1 MFKVLRDWIQR
12 YFSDEE
18 AVVLAVLLFL
28 AFTAVLTLGGMLA
41 PVLAGMVLAYL
52 MQGLVVTL
60 ERLRVPGGVAVGLVF
75 ALFMGLLLVFIVVV
89 VPLLWHQL
97 ITLFNELPGMLA
109 KWQSLLLLLPERYP
123 HLVSD
128 EQVLQ
133 AIEAA
138 RGEIGKFG
146 QWALTFSLSSLP
158 LLVNIMIYL
167 VLVPILVFF
176 FLKDRAMIGQ
186 WVRGYLPRE
195 RALITRVAH
204 EMNRQIANYI
214 RGKVIEIFIC
224 GGVTYIAFV
233 VLELNYAALLAL
245 LVGISVVV
253 PYVGAVVVTVPVF
266 LIALFQWGWSD
277 QFIYLMAVYG
287 IIQTLDGNVLVP
299 LLFSEAVNL
308 HPVAIIC
315 AVLLFG
321 GLWGFWGGVLRDSP
335 GDAVQGRA
343 GCLAA
348 QGAGGGAA
356 ALRGWFDRS
365 VGLMAP
371 SRASSLPQLTEL
383 FRKTPSNVGAGLL
396 AKAPSQ
402 ASIESGLV
410 QCLSS
415 RQNRINMPRHLHAAP
430 FLTQYAILVDQERAA
445 IHAHVFLAV
454 ELFQLDHVEQLTDGF
469 VLVADQLKG
478 EFLFALEV
486 LVGFEAVARHAEHF
500 GIGGLE
506 RSVLITKALPLGRAA
521 RGAVLGVEVDHYLLA
536 FQAGEAD
543 GLPAGG
549 GGLEI
554 GNRLVDGNGHESFL
568 TLGSVGARV
577 RSGHRGSARRQNPGT
592 DRAAS

>member
-1 MFKVLRDWIQR
+1 MFKVLRDWIQC

-60 ERLRVPGGVAVGLVF
+60 ERLRMPGGVAVGLVF
-75 ALFMGLLLVFIVVV
+75 ALFMGVLLVFIVIV

-133 AIEAA
+133 AIEVA

-176 FLKDRAMIGQ
+176 FLKDREMIGQ

-224 GGVTYIAFV
+224 GGATYIGFV
-233 VLELNYAALLAL
+233 VLGLNYAALLAL
-245 LVGISVVV
+245 LVGVSVVV
-253 PYVGAVVVTVPVF
+253 PYVGAVVVTVPVL

-287 IIQTLDGNVLVP
+287 IIQVLDGNVLVP

-321 GLWGFWGGVLRDSP
+321 GLWGFWGVFFAIP
-335 GDAVQGRA
+335 
-343 GCLAA
+343 LA
-348 QGAGGGAA
+348 
-356 ALRGWFDRS
+356 
-365 VGLMAP
+365 
-371 SRASSLPQLTEL
+371 TL
-383 FRKTPSNVGAGLL
+383 FK
-396 AKAPSQ
+396 
-402 ASIESGLV
+402 
-410 QCLSS
+410 
-415 RQNRINMPRHLHAAP
+415 
-430 FLTQYAILVDQERAA
+430 
-445 IHAHVFLAV
+445 
-454 ELFQLDHVEQLTDGF
+454 
-469 VLVADQLKG
+469 
-478 EFLFALEV
+478 
-486 LVGFEAVARHAEHF
+486 
-500 GIGGLE
+500 
-506 RSVLITKALPLGRAA
+506 
-521 RGAVLGVEVDHYLLA
+521 AVLDAWPRKEPVVAPLL
-536 FQAGEAD
+536 
-543 GLPAGG
+543 
-549 GGLEI
+549 
-554 GNRLVDGNGHESFL
+554 
-568 TLGSVGARV
+568 
-577 RSGHRGSARRQNPGT
+577 
-592 DRAAS
+592 

>member
-18 AVVLAVLLFL
+18 AVVLAVLLVL

-60 ERLRVPGGVAVGLVF
+60 ERLRVPGAVAVGLVF
-75 ALFMGLLLVFIVVV
+75 ALFMGVLLVFIVVV

-133 AIEAA
+133 AIEVA

-176 FLKDRAMIGQ
+176 FLKDREMIGQ

-195 RALITRVAH
+195 RALITRVAQ

-214 RGKVIEIFIC
+214 RGKVIEIIIC

-233 VLELNYAALLAL
+233 ALGLNYAALLAL
-245 LVGISVVV
+245 LVGVSVVV
-253 PYVGAVVVTVPVF
+253 PYVGAVVVTVPVL

-321 GLWGFWGGVLRDSP
+321 GLWGFWGVFFAIP
-335 GDAVQGRA
+335 
-343 GCLAA
+343 LA
-348 QGAGGGAA
+348 
-356 ALRGWFDRS
+356 
-365 VGLMAP
+365 
-371 SRASSLPQLTEL
+371 TL
-383 FRKTPSNVGAGLL
+383 FK
-396 AKAPSQ
+396 
-402 ASIESGLV
+402 
-410 QCLSS
+410 
-415 RQNRINMPRHLHAAP
+415 
-430 FLTQYAILVDQERAA
+430 
-445 IHAHVFLAV
+445 
-454 ELFQLDHVEQLTDGF
+454 
-469 VLVADQLKG
+469 
-478 EFLFALEV
+478 
-486 LVGFEAVARHAEHF
+486 
-500 GIGGLE
+500 
-506 RSVLITKALPLGRAA
+506 
-521 RGAVLGVEVDHYLLA
+521 AVLDAWPRKEPVVAPLL
-536 FQAGEAD
+536 
-543 GLPAGG
+543 
-549 GGLEI
+549 
-554 GNRLVDGNGHESFL
+554 
-568 TLGSVGARV
+568 
-577 RSGHRGSARRQNPGT
+577 
-592 DRAAS
+592 

>member
-60 ERLRVPGGVAVGLVF
+60 ERLRIPGGVAVGLVF

-133 AIEAA
+133 AIEVA

-176 FLKDRAMIGQ
+176 FLKDREMIGQ

-224 GGVTYIAFV
+224 GGVTYIGFV
-233 VLELNYAALLAL
+233 VLGLNYAALLAL
-245 LVGISVVV
+245 LVGVSVVV
-253 PYVGAVVVTVPVF
+253 PYVGAVVVTVPVM

-321 GLWGFWGGVLRDSP
+321 GLWGFWGVFFAIP
-335 GDAVQGRA
+335 
-343 GCLAA
+343 LA
-348 QGAGGGAA
+348 
-356 ALRGWFDRS
+356 
-365 VGLMAP
+365 
-371 SRASSLPQLTEL
+371 TL
-383 FRKTPSNVGAGLL
+383 FK
-396 AKAPSQ
+396 
-402 ASIESGLV
+402 
-410 QCLSS
+410 
-415 RQNRINMPRHLHAAP
+415 
-430 FLTQYAILVDQERAA
+430 
-445 IHAHVFLAV
+445 
-454 ELFQLDHVEQLTDGF
+454 
-469 VLVADQLKG
+469 
-478 EFLFALEV
+478 
-486 LVGFEAVARHAEHF
+486 
-500 GIGGLE
+500 
-506 RSVLITKALPLGRAA
+506 
-521 RGAVLGVEVDHYLLA
+521 AVLDAWPRKEPIVAPLL
-536 FQAGEAD
+536 
-543 GLPAGG
+543 
-549 GGLEI
+549 
-554 GNRLVDGNGHESFL
+554 
-568 TLGSVGARV
+568 
-577 RSGHRGSARRQNPGT
+577 
-592 DRAAS
+592 

>member
-28 AFTAVLTLGGMLA
+28 GFAAVLTLGGMLA

-75 ALFMGLLLVFIVVV
+75 ALFMGVLLVFIVVV

-133 AIEAA
+133 AIEVA

-176 FLKDRAMIGQ
+176 FLKDREMIGQ

-224 GGVTYIAFV
+224 GGVTYIGFV
-233 VLELNYAALLAL
+233 VLGLNYAALLAL
-245 LVGISVVV
+245 LVGVSVVV
-253 PYVGAVVVTVPVF
+253 PYVGAVVVTVPVM

-321 GLWGFWGGVLRDSP
+321 GLWGFWGVFFAIP
-335 GDAVQGRA
+335 
-343 GCLAA
+343 LA
-348 QGAGGGAA
+348 
-356 ALRGWFDRS
+356 
-365 VGLMAP
+365 
-371 SRASSLPQLTEL
+371 TL
-383 FRKTPSNVGAGLL
+383 FK
-396 AKAPSQ
+396 
-402 ASIESGLV
+402 
-410 QCLSS
+410 
-415 RQNRINMPRHLHAAP
+415 
-430 FLTQYAILVDQERAA
+430 
-445 IHAHVFLAV
+445 
-454 ELFQLDHVEQLTDGF
+454 
-469 VLVADQLKG
+469 
-478 EFLFALEV
+478 
-486 LVGFEAVARHAEHF
+486 
-500 GIGGLE
+500 
-506 RSVLITKALPLGRAA
+506 
-521 RGAVLGVEVDHYLLA
+521 AVLDAWPRKEPVVAPLL
-536 FQAGEAD
+536 
-543 GLPAGG
+543 
-549 GGLEI
+549 
-554 GNRLVDGNGHESFL
+554 
-568 TLGSVGARV
+568 
-577 RSGHRGSARRQNPGT
+577 
-592 DRAAS
+592 

>member
-18 AVVLAVLLFL
+18 AVVLAVLLIL

-52 MQGLVVTL
+52 MQGLVLTL
-60 ERLRVPGGVAVGLVF
+60 ERLRVPGAVAVGLVF
-75 ALFMGLLLVFIVVV
+75 ALFMGVLLVFIVVV

-133 AIEAA
+133 AIELA

-176 FLKDRAMIGQ
+176 FLKDREMIGQ

-195 RALITRVAH
+195 RALITRVAQ

-233 VLELNYAALLAL
+233 ALGLNYAALLAL
-245 LVGISVVV
+245 LVGVSVVV
-253 PYVGAVVVTVPVF
+253 PYVGAVVVTVPVL

-321 GLWGFWGGVLRDSP
+321 GLWGFWGVFFAIP
-335 GDAVQGRA
+335 
-343 GCLAA
+343 LA
-348 QGAGGGAA
+348 
-356 ALRGWFDRS
+356 
-365 VGLMAP
+365 
-371 SRASSLPQLTEL
+371 TL
-383 FRKTPSNVGAGLL
+383 FK
-396 AKAPSQ
+396 
-402 ASIESGLV
+402 
-410 QCLSS
+410 
-415 RQNRINMPRHLHAAP
+415 
-430 FLTQYAILVDQERAA
+430 
-445 IHAHVFLAV
+445 
-454 ELFQLDHVEQLTDGF
+454 
-469 VLVADQLKG
+469 
-478 EFLFALEV
+478 
-486 LVGFEAVARHAEHF
+486 
-500 GIGGLE
+500 
-506 RSVLITKALPLGRAA
+506 
-521 RGAVLGVEVDHYLLA
+521 AVLDAWPRKEPEVSPLL
-536 FQAGEAD
+536 
-543 GLPAGG
+543 
-549 GGLEI
+549 
-554 GNRLVDGNGHESFL
+554 
-568 TLGSVGARV
+568 
-577 RSGHRGSARRQNPGT
+577 
-592 DRAAS
+592 

>member
-52 MQGLVVTL
+52 MQGLVLTL
-60 ERLRVPGGVAVGLVF
+60 ERWRLPGGVAVGLVF

-133 AIEAA
+133 AIEVA

-176 FLKDRAMIGQ
+176 FLKDRAMISQ

-195 RALITRVAH
+195 RALITRVAQ

-214 RGKVIEIFIC
+214 RGKVIEIVIC

-233 VLELNYAALLAL
+233 ALGLNYAALLAL

-253 PYVGAVVVTVPVF
+253 PYVGAVVVTVPVA

-321 GLWGFWGGVLRDSP
+321 GLWGFWGVFFAIP
-335 GDAVQGRA
+335 
-343 GCLAA
+343 LA
-348 QGAGGGAA
+348 
-356 ALRGWFDRS
+356 
-365 VGLMAP
+365 
-371 SRASSLPQLTEL
+371 TL
-383 FRKTPSNVGAGLL
+383 FK
-396 AKAPSQ
+396 
-402 ASIESGLV
+402 
-410 QCLSS
+410 
-415 RQNRINMPRHLHAAP
+415 
-430 FLTQYAILVDQERAA
+430 
-445 IHAHVFLAV
+445 
-454 ELFQLDHVEQLTDGF
+454 
-469 VLVADQLKG
+469 
-478 EFLFALEV
+478 
-486 LVGFEAVARHAEHF
+486 
-500 GIGGLE
+500 
-506 RSVLITKALPLGRAA
+506 
-521 RGAVLGVEVDHYLLA
+521 AVLDAWPRKEPIVAPLL
-536 FQAGEAD
+536 
-543 GLPAGG
+543 
-549 GGLEI
+549 
-554 GNRLVDGNGHESFL
+554 
-568 TLGSVGARV
+568 
-577 RSGHRGSARRQNPGT
+577 
-592 DRAAS
+592 

>member
-60 ERLRVPGGVAVGLVF
+60 ERLRVPGGAAVGLVF
-75 ALFMGLLLVFIVVV
+75 ALFMGLLLVFIIVV

-133 AIEAA
+133 AIEVA

-176 FLKDRAMIGQ
+176 FLKDREMIGQ

-195 RALITRVAH
+195 RALITRVAQ

-233 VLELNYAALLAL
+233 ALGLNYSALLAL
-245 LVGISVVV
+245 LVGVSVVV
-253 PYVGAVVVTVPVF
+253 PYVGAVVVTVPVL

-321 GLWGFWGGVLRDSP
+321 GLWGFWGVFFAIP
-335 GDAVQGRA
+335 
-343 GCLAA
+343 LA
-348 QGAGGGAA
+348 
-356 ALRGWFDRS
+356 
-365 VGLMAP
+365 
-371 SRASSLPQLTEL
+371 TL
-383 FRKTPSNVGAGLL
+383 FK
-396 AKAPSQ
+396 
-402 ASIESGLV
+402 
-410 QCLSS
+410 
-415 RQNRINMPRHLHAAP
+415 
-430 FLTQYAILVDQERAA
+430 
-445 IHAHVFLAV
+445 
-454 ELFQLDHVEQLTDGF
+454 
-469 VLVADQLKG
+469 
-478 EFLFALEV
+478 
-486 LVGFEAVARHAEHF
+486 
-500 GIGGLE
+500 
-506 RSVLITKALPLGRAA
+506 
-521 RGAVLGVEVDHYLLA
+521 AVLDAWPRKEPVVAPLL
-536 FQAGEAD
+536 
-543 GLPAGG
+543 
-549 GGLEI
+549 
-554 GNRLVDGNGHESFL
+554 
-568 TLGSVGARV
+568 
-577 RSGHRGSARRQNPGT
+577 
-592 DRAAS
+592 

>member
-1 MFKVLRDWIQR
+1 VLRDWIQR

-52 MQGLVVTL
+52 MQGLVVSL

-75 ALFMGLLLVFIVVV
+75 ALFMGLLLVFMVVV

-109 KWQSLLLLLPERYP
+109 KWQTLLLLLPERYP

-133 AIEAA
+133 AIEVA

-176 FLKDRAMIGQ
+176 FLKDRQMIGQ

-224 GGVTYIAFV
+224 GGVTYVAFV

-321 GLWGFWGGVLRDSP
+321 GLWGFWGVFFAIP
-335 GDAVQGRA
+335 
-343 GCLAA
+343 LA
-348 QGAGGGAA
+348 
-356 ALRGWFDRS
+356 
-365 VGLMAP
+365 
-371 SRASSLPQLTEL
+371 TL
-383 FRKTPSNVGAGLL
+383 FK
-396 AKAPSQ
+396 
-402 ASIESGLV
+402 
-410 QCLSS
+410 
-415 RQNRINMPRHLHAAP
+415 
-430 FLTQYAILVDQERAA
+430 
-445 IHAHVFLAV
+445 
-454 ELFQLDHVEQLTDGF
+454 
-469 VLVADQLKG
+469 
-478 EFLFALEV
+478 
-486 LVGFEAVARHAEHF
+486 
-500 GIGGLE
+500 
-506 RSVLITKALPLGRAA
+506 
-521 RGAVLGVEVDHYLLA
+521 AVLDAWPRREPVVAPLL
-536 FQAGEAD
+536 
-543 GLPAGG
+543 
-549 GGLEI
+549 
-554 GNRLVDGNGHESFL
+554 
-568 TLGSVGARV
+568 
-577 RSGHRGSARRQNPGT
+577 
-592 DRAAS
+592 

>member
-52 MQGLVVTL
+52 MQGLVTTL
-60 ERLRVPGGVAVGLVF
+60 ERMRLPGGVAVGLVF
-75 ALFMGLLLVFIVVV
+75 ALFMGLLVVFIVVV
-89 VPLLWHQL
+89 LPLLWHQM

-133 AIEAA
+133 AIEVA

-176 FLKDRAMIGQ
+176 FLKDRAMIGH
-186 WVRGYLPRE
+186 WVSGYLPRE
-195 RALITRVAH
+195 RALITRVAE

-214 RGKVIEIFIC
+214 RGKVIEIVIC

-233 VLELNYAALLAL
+233 ALGLNYAALLAL
-245 LVGISVVV
+245 LVGVSVVV
-253 PYVGAVVVTVPVF
+253 PYVGAVVVTVPVM

-321 GLWGFWGGVLRDSP
+321 GLWGFWGVFFAIPLATLFKAVL
-335 GDAVQGRA
+335 DA
-343 GCLAA
+343 
-348 QGAGGGAA
+348 
-356 ALRGWFDRS
+356 W
-365 VGLMAP
+365 P
-371 SRASSLPQLTEL
+371 
-383 FRKTPSNVGAGLL
+383 
-396 AKAPSQ
+396 
-402 ASIESGLV
+402 
-410 QCLSS
+410 
-415 RQNRINMPRHLHAAP
+415 RQEP
-430 FLTQYAILVDQERAA
+430 
-445 IHAHVFLAV
+445 
-454 ELFQLDHVEQLTDGF
+454 
-469 VLVADQLKG
+469 
-478 EFLFALEV
+478 
-486 LVGFEAVARHAEHF
+486 AVA
-500 GIGGLE
+500 
-506 RSVLITKALPLGRAA
+506 PL
-521 RGAVLGVEVDHYLLA
+521 L
-536 FQAGEAD
+536 
-543 GLPAGG
+543 
-549 GGLEI
+549 
-554 GNRLVDGNGHESFL
+554 
-568 TLGSVGARV
+568 
-577 RSGHRGSARRQNPGT
+577 
-592 DRAAS
+592 

>member
-75 ALFMGLLLVFIVVV
+75 ALFMGLLLVFIIIV

-133 AIEAA
+133 AIDVA

-176 FLKDRAMIGQ
+176 FLKDREMIGQ

-195 RALITRVAH
+195 RALITRVAQ

-233 VLELNYAALLAL
+233 ALGLNYSALLAL
-245 LVGISVVV
+245 LVGVSVVV
-253 PYVGAVVVTVPVF
+253 PYVGAVVVTVPVL

-321 GLWGFWGGVLRDSP
+321 GLWGFWGVFFAIP
-335 GDAVQGRA
+335 
-343 GCLAA
+343 LA
-348 QGAGGGAA
+348 
-356 ALRGWFDRS
+356 
-365 VGLMAP
+365 
-371 SRASSLPQLTEL
+371 TL
-383 FRKTPSNVGAGLL
+383 FK
-396 AKAPSQ
+396 
-402 ASIESGLV
+402 
-410 QCLSS
+410 
-415 RQNRINMPRHLHAAP
+415 
-430 FLTQYAILVDQERAA
+430 
-445 IHAHVFLAV
+445 
-454 ELFQLDHVEQLTDGF
+454 
-469 VLVADQLKG
+469 
-478 EFLFALEV
+478 
-486 LVGFEAVARHAEHF
+486 
-500 GIGGLE
+500 
-506 RSVLITKALPLGRAA
+506 
-521 RGAVLGVEVDHYLLA
+521 AVLDAWPRKEPMVAPLL
-536 FQAGEAD
+536 
-543 GLPAGG
+543 
-549 GGLEI
+549 
-554 GNRLVDGNGHESFL
+554 
-568 TLGSVGARV
+568 
-577 RSGHRGSARRQNPGT
+577 
-592 DRAAS
+592 

>member
-1 MFKVLRDWIQR
+1 MMFKVLRDWIQR

-52 MQGLVVTL
+52 MQGLVTTL
-60 ERLRVPGGVAVGLVF
+60 ERLRLPGGVAVGLVF
-75 ALFMGLLLVFIVVV
+75 ALFMGLLVVFIVVV
-89 VPLLWHQL
+89 LPLLWHQL

-133 AIEAA
+133 AIEVA

-176 FLKDRAMIGQ
+176 FLKDRAIIGR
-186 WVRGYLPRE
+186 WVSGYLPRE
-195 RALITRVAH
+195 RALITRVAE

-214 RGKVIEIFIC
+214 RGKVIEIVIC

-233 VLELNYAALLAL
+233 ALGLNYAALLAL
-245 LVGISVVV
+245 LVGVSVVV
-253 PYVGAVVVTVPVF
+253 PYVGAVVVTVPVM

-321 GLWGFWGGVLRDSP
+321 GLWGFWGVFFAIP
-335 GDAVQGRA
+335 
-343 GCLAA
+343 LA
-348 QGAGGGAA
+348 
-356 ALRGWFDRS
+356 
-365 VGLMAP
+365 
-371 SRASSLPQLTEL
+371 TL
-383 FRKTPSNVGAGLL
+383 FK
-396 AKAPSQ
+396 
-402 ASIESGLV
+402 
-410 QCLSS
+410 
-415 RQNRINMPRHLHAAP
+415 
-430 FLTQYAILVDQERAA
+430 
-445 IHAHVFLAV
+445 
-454 ELFQLDHVEQLTDGF
+454 
-469 VLVADQLKG
+469 
-478 EFLFALEV
+478 
-486 LVGFEAVARHAEHF
+486 
-500 GIGGLE
+500 
-506 RSVLITKALPLGRAA
+506 
-521 RGAVLGVEVDHYLLA
+521 AVLDAWPRKEPVVAPLL
-536 FQAGEAD
+536 
-543 GLPAGG
+543 
-549 GGLEI
+549 
-554 GNRLVDGNGHESFL
+554 
-568 TLGSVGARV
+568 
-577 RSGHRGSARRQNPGT
+577 
-592 DRAAS
+592 